1 MPETELLTTAE
12 AAEALHVSRAT
23 LIRMVQAGRL
33 EPTRKLDG
41 IRGAYLFSP
50 AEVERARAVRT

>member
-1 MPETELLTTAE
+1 MPDTELLTTAE

-23 LIRMVQAGRL
+23 LIRMVRAGRL
-33 EPTRKLDG
+33 EPTWKLDG

-50 AEVERARAVRT
+50 AEVERAREALT